1 MAEPI
6 FAKHEAGDGCRGLG
20 ERRFSAVEEAVAAV
34 PERVQFPRGP
44 PGSGAPQNARHAVR
58 LAIRA
63 RISGRDRRKISG
75 SDGRGHAPT
84 LRSGKGQRSCR
95 GLCDGKVLS
104 RHILALDPS
113 QKADCP
119 KFVSYGSVAQY
130 YYESGKNGSR
140 DQVG

>member
-1 MAEPI
+1 LAEPI
-6 FAKHEAGDGCRGLG
+6 FAKHEAGDECRGLG
-20 ERRFSAVEEAVAAV
+20 DGAFRRSRRPSRRFRSESNF
-34 PERVQFPRGP
+34 RVVRPDLVLYKM
-44 PGSGAPQNARHAVR
+44 HDTVR

-63 RISGRDRRKISG
+63 RISGRDRPKISG

-95 GLCDGKVLS
+95 GLCDGKELS
-104 RHILALDPS
+104 RHIVALDPS
-113 QKADCP
+113 QKADSP
-119 KFVSYGSVAQY
+119 KSVAWY